1 MKLGLLSKDDA
12 RKLCRFF
19 AVVGRGAN
27 LQVPLNVV
35 SYTTGLR
42 ANQRCFDSGDTSTA
56 EERHFIEFRPRD
68 VVTYGHTYGILYDC
82 GGHMHRDTIIPMVV
96 TEVQDVIEAGQLRIT
111 DQLLDVGQ
119 IAQGG
124 R

>member
-1 MKLGLLSKDDA
+1 MQWEGDFIFPLHSNCTTSGSKYFALRRLKLGLLSKDDA

-56 EERHFIEFRPRD
+56 EERH
-68 VVTYGHTYGILYDC
+68 L
-82 GGHMHRDTIIPMVV
+82 
-96 TEVQDVIEAGQLRIT
+96 
-111 DQLLDVGQ
+111 
-119 IAQGG
+119 
-124 R
+124 